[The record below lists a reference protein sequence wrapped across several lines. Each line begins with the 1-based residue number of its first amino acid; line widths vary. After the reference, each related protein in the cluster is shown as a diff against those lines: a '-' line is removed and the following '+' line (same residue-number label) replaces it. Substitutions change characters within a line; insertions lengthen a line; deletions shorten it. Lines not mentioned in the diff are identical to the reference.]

1 MTRTFDPRLAHY
13 QRGEGVL
20 GRQIRYMPRVSS
32 TNDILLEMGA
42 QGVPEGFLVLAES
55 QTEGRGRLG
64 RFWMSLPGT
73 SLLMSLLFRPSQSSV
88 APYIFTHS
96 ASRVTMICGIALRD
110 AVAEVA
116 GVLTALKWPNDL
128 IVTAGDARWRK
139 IGGMLSEIGSWGQ
152 DSDFIVV
159 GIGLNVNVP
168 ARQLASLAPNAT
180 SLWVEAGR
188 RVDRVALLDRF
199 LAHADRYYQ
208 RFCAGWDPYSVWLT
222 HLAWMGQQVR
232 VHTPHRVWEGVA
244 EGVDEA
250 GALQLRLS
258 NGEIHHFTAGD
269 VTLRSDAG

>member
-1 MTRTFDPRLAHY
+1 
-13 QRGEGVL
+13 
-20 GRQIRYMPRVSS
+20 
-32 TNDILLEMGA
+32 
-42 QGVPEGFLVLAES
+42 
-55 QTEGRGRLG
+55 
-64 RFWMSLPGT
+64 MSLPGT
-73 SLLMSLLFRPSQSSV
+73 SLLMSLLFRPPQFSAAQFS
-88 APYIFTHS
+88 AAQTLAYS
-96 ASRVTMICGIALRD
+96 ASRVTMICGIALGD

-128 IVTAGDARWRK
+128 IVMAGDARWRK

-168 ARQLASLAPNAT
+168 AGRLASLAPNAT

-199 LAHADRYYQ
+199 LARADGYYQ

-244 EGVDEA
+244 EGVDEE

-269 VTLRSDAG
+269 VTLRSGAG